1 MVAPGGVG
9 GVWEGWRWSLAGG
22 VGGRMLMLTAS
33 GRRGLVAACRLV
45 GDEGGADE
53 YERDAERGW

>member
-1 MVAPGGVG
+1 
-9 GVWEGWRWSLAGG
+9 
-22 VGGRMLMLTAS
+22 MLMLTAS